1 MAKEKTPEQK
11 LNELI
16 TECRNSYAR
25 WDRLYHIGGS
35 DPLWTDGVNLNLVR
49 NHVIYY
55 KREIA
60 ELCEQNGFDI
70 PDLPETPPEVDQNY
84 MARPDKIRENA
95 KKALL
100 LYQQDQNYQRLCKEV
115 KTLTEKQ
122 KEKTC
127 ITAVIRYAKGLEQ
140 AIENDDL
147 VTMRRHERPVRY
159 QESFKDCIKRV
170 AEIKAEEPK
179 ENEQISWF

>member
-1 MAKEKTPEQK
+1 MAKAKSPKQILDGLVK
-11 LNELI
+11 
-16 TECRNSYAR
+16 ECRNSYAR
-25 WDRLYHIGGS
+25 WDRLYHFGGS
-35 DPLWTDGVNLNLVR
+35 DPFWSDGVNLNLVR
-49 NHVIYY
+49 NHIIHY
-55 KREIA
+55 KRNIE
-60 ELCEQNGFDI
+60 ELCTLNGLDM
-70 PDLPETPPEVDQNY
+70 PSLPETPPEVDQNY
-84 MARPDKIRENA
+84 MARADKIRENA

-100 LYQQDQNYQRLCKEV
+100 IYQQDPNYQRLLQEV

-127 ITAVIRYAKGLEQ
+127 ITAVIRYAKGLEN

-159 QESFKDCIKRV
+159 QESFKDCIKKV
-170 AEIKAEEPK
+170 TEIKAEEPK